1 MISILLVTV
10 LIVIAIG
17 AAAGTA
23 ALVVHRGRIEPPPG
37 PDPED
42 IAARI
47 ARSAAQQQQAALG
60 NLIETNRALFDAE
73 RTRAG
78 ETLSHE
84 RSQMEQQF
92 TSMQQQLGKVTE
104 LVRDFESGRGAKI
117 EQLSGALAQQRAGIT
132 ELTQTAQGLREA
144 LASSKTRGQWGERMA
159 EDVLRLA
166 GFVEGV
172 QYRKQKSVERGSGIP
187 DFTFLLPQDAI
198 LYMDVKFPLDNYL
211 RHVNAESE
219 MEQVRYR
226 DDFLKDVKAKVK
238 ELAQRDYTGGSA
250 SSVDCVLLFIPNEAL
265 FAFVQEHATA
275 LLDDAMRQRIVMC
288 SPMTLFAV
296 LAVVRQSVENF
307 RMERTASE
315 ILDALGDFT
324 KQWGAFT
331 DKMDALGRGLTTVTK
346 AYDDLSGTRNRA
358 LTRQM
363 DRIDDLRR
371 THALGELTADLTG
384 ELTGELTGD
393 LIGEPPIH
401 AVTA

>member
-1 MISILLVTV
+1 MVAPSCDPGSMTNILLIAV
-10 LIVIAIG
+10 LLVILVG
-17 AAAGTA
+17 VAAGTA
-23 ALVVHRGRIEPPPG
+23 AVVVARTRPPVPVG

-42 IAARI
+42 IAAKI
-47 ARSAAQQQQAALG
+47 ARAAGQQQQAALG
-60 NLIETNRALFDAE
+60 QLIETNRALMDSE
-73 RTRAG
+73 RARAG
-78 ETLSHE
+78 ESVAHE

-92 TSMQQQLGKVTE
+92 TAMQQQLGKVTE
-104 LVRDFESGRGAKI
+104 LVRDFETGRGAKI
-117 EQLSGALAQQRAGIT
+117 DQLSGALAQQRAGIA
-132 ELTQTAQGLREA
+132 ELAQSTQGLREA

-172 QYRKQKSVERGSGIP
+172 QYRKQKSVETGSGIP

-211 RHVNAESE
+211 RYVNAESE
-219 MEQVRYR
+219 LEQARHR
-226 DDFLKDVKAKVK
+226 EDFLKDVRAKVK
-238 ELAQRDYTGGSA
+238 ELAVRNYTDGSTA
-250 SSVDCVLLFIPNEAL
+250 SLDCVLLFIPNEQL
-265 FAFVQEHATA
+265 YAFVQEHAAA
-275 LLDDAMRQRIVMC
+275 LLDDALRQRIIMC

-315 ILDALGDFT
+315 ILEVLGDFT

-331 DKMDALGRGLTTVTK
+331 EKMDALGRGLTTVTK
-346 AYDDLSGTRNRA
+346 AYDELSGTRNRA

-371 THALGELTADLTG
+371 HHALTDV
-384 ELTGELTGD
+384 D
-393 LIGEPPIH
+393 DEP
-401 AVTA
+401 AVIALNA

>member
-1 MISILLVTV
+1 MISILVVTLLLVV
-10 LIVIAIG
+10 VIG

-23 ALVVHRGRIEPPPG
+23 ALVVQRGRVEATVG
-37 PDPED
+37 PDPEE
-42 IAARI
+42 IANRI

-60 NLIETNRALFDAE
+60 NLIETNRALLDAE

-92 TSMQQQLGKVTE
+92 ATMQEQLGKVTE
-104 LVRDFESGRGAKI
+104 LVRDFETGRGAKI
-117 EQLSGALAQQRAGIT
+117 DQLSGALAQQRAGIA
-132 ELTQTAQGLREA
+132 ELAQTAQGLREA

-172 QYRKQKSVERGSGIP
+172 QYRKQKSVETGTGIP

-211 RHVNAESE
+211 RFVNADSE
-219 MEQVRYR
+219 LEQVRYR

-238 ELAQRDYTGGSA
+238 ELASRNYTDGSS
-250 SSVDCVLLFIPNEAL
+250 SSVDCVLLFIPNEQL
-265 FAFVQEHATA
+265 YAFVQEHANT
-275 LLDDAMRQRIVMC
+275 LLDDALRQRIIMC

-315 ILDALGDFT
+315 ILEVLGDFT
-324 KQWGAFT
+324 KQWDCFT
-331 DKMDALGRGLTTVTK
+331 EKMDSLGRGLNTVTK
-346 AYDDLSGTRNRA
+346 AFDELSGVRNRA

-371 THALGELTADLTG
+371 THAID
-384 ELTGELTGD
+384 
-393 LIGEPPIH
+393 
-401 AVTA
+401 VTDDSGVIALNA